1 MKGSAL
7 KSSASVLPDDGRG
20 AVVTVGTFDG
30 VHRGHRA
37 VLDEITHRGRASGR
51 RSVLVTFV
59 PHPLQIIRPE
69 VAPPL
74 LTTSTE
80 KKAYLA
86 ESGLEYAVFL
96 AFTPQL
102 QQYSARRFVEEIL
115 LGAIGMQELVIGYDH
130 GFGRGREGTVETMQA
145 LGEEFGFTVDVVHE
159 VRVDGEPISSS
170 RIRAALARGEVGEAA
185 EALGRP
191 YSLQGEVVE
200 GRRKG
205 RELGFPTANLRI
217 EDPHKLIPLEGVYA
231 VHGRV
236 EGECRPGLLHLGPRP
251 TFEGF
256 EPSVELY
263 LLDWEGDLYG
273 KNVQVDFLERLRGV
287 ASFPSV
293 EALVA
298 QIHRDVEDG
307 RRFFAAL

>member
-1 MKGSAL
+1 MRCSGSI
-7 KSSASVLPDDGRG
+7 LPDDGRG

-37 VLDEITHRGRASGR
+37 VLDEITRRARASGR

-59 PHPLQIIRPE
+59 PHPLHVIRPE

-80 KKAYLA
+80 KKACLA

-102 QQYSARRFVEEIL
+102 QQYPARRFVEEIL

-145 LGEEFGFTVDVVHE
+145 LGEEFGFSVDVVHE

-170 RIRAALARGEVGEAA
+170 RIRAALARGEIRAA
-185 EALGRP
+185 AQALGRP
-191 YSLQGEVVE
+191 YSLRGQVVE

-217 EDPHKLIPLEGVYA
+217 EDPHKLLPLEGVYA
-231 VHGRV
+231 VHGWV
-236 EGECRPGLLHLGPRP
+236 EGECLPGLLHLGPRP
-251 TFEGF
+251 TFAGF

-263 LLDWEGDLYG
+263 LLDWAGDLYG
-273 KNVQVDFLERLRGV
+273 KHLQVDFLERLRAV
-287 ASFPSV
+287 ASFPSM
-293 EALVA
+293 EALIA

-307 RRFFAAL
+307 RRFFAAR